1 MGEVKRYKITLDG
14 KAAGEVIEPQIT
26 LHNVSAGDH
35 VATVQ
40 AEYASGLSEIATRN
54 FTVALAGDI
63 NGDGSVDASD
73 VTALIN
79 KILGT
84 VNFSSTLCDV
94 NADGEVNVT
103 DVTTLINMILE

>member
-1 MGEVKRYKITLDG
+1 M
-14 KAAGEVIEPQIT
+14 
-26 LHNVSAGDH
+26 
-35 VATVQ
+35 
-40 AEYASGLSEIATRN
+40 
-54 FTVALAGDI
+54 ALAGDI
-63 NGDGSVDASD
+63 NGDGSVDAPD